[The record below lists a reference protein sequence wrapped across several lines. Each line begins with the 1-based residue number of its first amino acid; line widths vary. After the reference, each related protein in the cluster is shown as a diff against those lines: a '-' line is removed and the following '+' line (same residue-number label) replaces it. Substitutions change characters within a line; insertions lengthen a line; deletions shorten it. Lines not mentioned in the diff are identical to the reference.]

1 MLRGQTGIS
10 MLTQYARYAL
20 KALLYLADNPRET
33 PHPVIEI
40 AEQASIPRKFLETIL
55 ADLKRH
61 GVVIS
66 TRGKKGGY
74 RLARPADQVS
84 FGDIIRHLD
93 GPLSAM
99 LAAEEKAGND
109 HFDDAL
115 QAVMLRAADRLAETL
130 DGISLADA
138 VGPRT

>member
-1 MLRGQTGIS
+1 MLRPQIGIR
-10 MLTQYARYAL
+10 MLTQYTRYAL
-20 KALLYLADNPRET
+20 KALLYLADKPREI
-33 PHPVIEI
+33 PYPAIEI

-74 RLARPADQVS
+74 RLARPAEQVS

-93 GPLSAM
+93 GPLSAI
-99 LAAEEKAGND
+99 LAAEEKAGDD

-115 QAVMLRAADRLAETL
+115 QAVMMQAASRLADTL
-130 DGISLADA
+130 DSVSLADA
-138 VGPRT
+138 IRSRT